1 MGRIECE
8 RKQVKIQHIENY
20 GRGGGDVR
28 EDNKRAGGKGNSLE
42 ENEWQEECRE
52 HGKLRRVKTERK
64 NFCLKN
70 KFKINEEQGENEI
83 QTKKAVKYY
92 ES

>member
-1 MGRIECE
+1 M
-8 RKQVKIQHIENY
+8 
-20 GRGGGDVR
+20 
-28 EDNKRAGGKGNSLE
+28 E